1 MKVLTQVLLGLGL
14 TVGSAAALAYD
25 GLKMPEFVQE
35 RNYQQPILVP
45 STGGNTPVGI
55 VANCFD
61 KEGSAAYSRTFG
73 MIPAMIGR
81 IGESNTIGV
90 FADKNG
96 RIQIT
101 YGDPASGRVCVLAVL
116 SNVIFFDENS
126 NPIVVP

>member
-1 MKVLTQVLLGLGL
+1 MKVLTQILLGLGL
-14 TVGSAAALAYD
+14 TVGSVAAFSYD
-25 GLKMPEFVQE
+25 GQKMPEFVQE
-35 RNYQQPILVP
+35 RNYQRPILLP

-55 VANCFD
+55 IANCFD
-61 KEGSAAYSRTFG
+61 REASADYTKEFG
-73 MIPAMIGR
+73 MIPAMLGR
-81 IGESNTIGV
+81 VGERNTIGV

-101 YGDPASGRVCVLAVL
+101 LGDPSSGRVCILAVL